1 MSRQDKKNI
10 PDGKVVKLL
19 DHKHIVINLGFEKG
33 LEIGD
38 EFQIGKNLSDITDPD
53 TGENLGH
60 LIQPIETL
68 EVTEVYPKFSI
79 LQKIERIRNGGSI
92 PSALSSIS
100 ALTMSESL
108 YGKVTKQT
116 RDIKLN
122 ESQIDTVNNE
132 LSEEISLGDIAVFKV

>member
-33 LEIGD
+33 VEIGD

-116 RDIKLN
+116 RDIKLD

-132 LSEEISLGDIAVFKV
+132 LSEKISLGDIAVFKV

>member
-79 LQKIERIRNGGSI
+79 LQKIERMRNGGSI